1 MNSKKIKDFDS
12 IEESQKIKGSN
23 DLESNEIIESQSQKN
38 YKLLIIIIVALFLF
52 FGLIFILFI
61 IQLNKHKA
69 RLKNSEFQQF
79 QQNIQMYQ
87 NFRDNQKGINQTI
100 QQNESQSDSNSLD
113 QNLQV
118 ILAEALN
125 QTYNIIHRNHTN
137 IPISELLPKIKKK
150 KVNNISEILKSKT
163 LNIKDKKITKE
174 YIQFIKPLN
183 ETIEDKY
190 KQILFPDLIFDNY
203 SFVHIYNYSMY
214 LSYLNKTKK
223 KIDSH
228 KLKKVKVNIT
238 KNNSIFSNKSVNN
251 LTNQSLLNSINITN
265 NQTLNNISN
274 VINNQTLNNTI
285 NKVDNQTLNIT
296 INMDNNQTL
305 NNTINIDNNQTLNN
319 TINIDNNQT
328 LNITINMDSNQ
339 TLNNTIIND
348 NNQTLNNAINSVN
361 NQTLNNTINMNSYQ
375 ALNNTI
381 NNDNNQALYNKN
393 NTANNQTSNNPINSI
408 NNQNLNNLIN
418 DVSNQLLSNTINNSN
433 NLTNQI
439 NNSHLNTT
447 HGLRNLELNNTNSSY
462 LRDFYLACDRRK
474 LIIVKKNKSESY
486 EDNAPFISVII
497 PFFNKKLELL
507 RTIRSVQLQTL
518 KNIEIIIVDDEN
530 TSAKKYYKKILDND
544 YRIRLFTQNKNLG
557 VWRKRIDGFLYSRG
571 EYILHINPG
580 DILSDSYVL
589 EDLYNLVHKYNLDTV
604 RFSFSKTNYDSKFK
618 KNLEFNEKRIY
629 PNKFTKIIYGTP
641 GYNVHIFGYGTIYN
655 RLVRSGIFRKA
666 LDLVDIDILNV
677 HKDIWEDMWWND
689 LIDRVS
695 FSNLVVNRLGY
706 IFLYDLNNVLE
717 PRSTDKFLREKTIR
731 EFILFWLFDLKLLPQ
746 DNNKQMI
753 IDNIKQYI
761 RPDNKFGGETVSL
774 EYLIHRYEPYEILL
788 ASLIEDPSVSIE
800 NRVFVYKLYQEIKK
814 KKKN

>member
-274 VINNQTLNNTI
+274 VIINQTLNNTI

-788 ASLIEDPSVSIE
+788 ASLIEVPSVSIE